1 MLCFLHAFFHYSTIP
16 SQFLLTMESFYH
28 THNTEDINS
37 IIKLRYPD
45 PVIIDIQGIFF
56 TFVLLLLYTCGGF
69 FFSFLSIYVFIW
81 VGWLLVVCPG
91 LSSYS
96 LST

>member
-1 MLCFLHAFFHYSTIP
+1 MINFINDFIKI
-16 SQFLLTMESFYH
+16 LLITVHISAE
-28 THNTEDINS
+28 NINS